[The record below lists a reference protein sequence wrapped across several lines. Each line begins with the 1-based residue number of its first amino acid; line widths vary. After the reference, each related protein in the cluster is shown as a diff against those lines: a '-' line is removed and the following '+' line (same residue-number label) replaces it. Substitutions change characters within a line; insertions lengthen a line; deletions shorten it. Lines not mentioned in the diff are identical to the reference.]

1 METRTISPRRRRI
14 SRSLAALTA
23 AALVGAAQIPL
34 AGAAVAAD
42 GAPGSTAIGDSLFRG
57 IGNGGYDV
65 KHYDVALAFNADKSI
80 TATTVVSAT
89 ATQALS
95 SFSLDFEGLTVSS
108 VLVNG
113 SPAAFTRTS
122 DPSISSYKL
131 VVTPTATITGDFT
144 VAVAYAGTPVTHV
157 DPDGSSEGWVS
168 TSDGATALGQP
179 VGNMTW
185 LPSNNTPA
193 DKATY
198 DITIDAP
205 TTIDGVSA
213 AAVSNGEL
221 VAKTPS
227 GDGTRTS
234 WHWRQSRPMA
244 TELAMITIGKYLV
257 YESDIALAA
266 SGRTVH
272 EWTVVDPAVT
282 TANQATIQ
290 TRRTQ
295 LPEILNWLESK
306 YGAYPG
312 GSTGFVVDITSLGYA
327 LETQDRPYFEKS
339 VNLGTFVHELAHQWF
354 GDSVTPA
361 DWNSIWLN
369 EGPAT
374 FIPTLYTQEH
384 GTSATPTTASAYFG
398 TWDRTAATDARWA
411 IPSAAMTDPADLF
424 DWQVY
429 TRGAMTLE
437 ALRQSVGQ
445 ASFDAIMKTWVQRY
459 AGQSKTSA
467 DFIALAE
474 ELSGRDLGAF
484 FQDWIYD
491 ADKPAWPSV
500 WTLGLASDPA
510 DGEVAPGQTITYTL
524 TAANTGQIA
533 LTGATATVDVAQLL
547 DDAAIDAATLPA
559 GLALT
564 GSTLTWSVP
573 DTATG
578 ATATVAF
585 EAVVSARSSGGTLTA
600 TASAGALGATCATC
614 ASTLTT
620 PVIPAPEPITE
631 ADLTDETRGPIRVP
645 DTAVPGGTVAVTIVG
660 GGIDGETVTPVLFST
675 PRELASAVVEGSA
688 FSVVIPADAPLG
700 AHKLA
705 VVDAAGALIGWDD
718 LTLVAAAGTDDPDAS
733 AGNGAA
739 TSGAALAS
747 TGSSVVLPLGI
758 AGGVLAA
765 GVVALLVAAWRRRV
779 SARAVAEGSSQE

>member
-1 METRTISPRRRRI
+1 MEPRNITPRRRLARP
-14 SRSLAALTA
+14 LAAVLA
-23 AALVGAAQIPL
+23 AALIGASQIALSTP
-34 AGAAVAAD
+34 AAAAD
-42 GAPGSTAIGDSLFRG
+42 GTPGATAIGDSLFRG

-65 KHYDVALAFNADKSI
+65 KHYDVALAYNSDKTI
-80 TATTVVSAT
+80 TATTLITAT

-113 SPAAFTRTS
+113 VAATFSRTS

-131 VVTPTATITGDFT
+131 VVTPASTVTGDFT
-144 VAVAYAGTPVTHV
+144 VAVAYSGTPVTHE

-179 VGNMTW
+179 VGTMTW

-221 VAKTPS
+221 VAKTPT
-227 GDGTRTS
+227 GDGSRTS
-234 WHWRQSRPMA
+234 WHWRQTRPMA

-257 YESDIALAA
+257 YESDIALAV
-266 SGRTVH
+266 SGRTIH
-272 EWTVVDPAVT
+272 EWTFVDPAVT
-282 TANQATIQ
+282 TANQTTIQ
-290 TRRTQ
+290 TRRAA
-295 LPEILNWLESK
+295 LPEILNYLESK

-327 LETQDRPYFEKS
+327 LETQDRPYFERS
-339 VNLGTFVHELAHQWF
+339 VSSGTFIHELAHQWF

-374 FIPTLYTQEH
+374 FIPTQYNQDH
-384 GTSATPTTASAYFG
+384 GSSTTTASSLFT
-398 TWDRTAATDARWA
+398 TWNTTAASSSRWT

-445 ASFDAIMKTWVQRY
+445 TVFDNIMKTWVQRY
-459 AGQSKTSA
+459 AGQSKTTE

-484 FQDWIYD
+484 FQDWLYD
-491 ADKPAWPSV
+491 ADKPAWPST
-500 WTLGLASDPA
+500 WTLGLTSDPA
-510 DGEVAPGQTITYTL
+510 GGQVVPGQVITYTL
-524 TAANTGQIA
+524 TANNTGQIG
-533 LTGATATVDVAQLL
+533 LTGATATVDLADVV
-547 DDAAIDAATLPA
+547 DDAAIDTSSLPA
-559 GLALT
+559 GLT
-564 GSTLTWSVP
+564 RNGTTLTWTVP
-573 DTATG
+573 DTATSG
-578 ATATVAF
+578 SATVAF
-585 EAVVSARSSGGTLTA
+585 TAVVAKTSSGGTLTA
-600 TASAGALGATCATC
+600 TATVEALGAACAAC
-614 ASTLTT
+614 SSTLTT
-620 PVIPAPEPITE
+620 PVIPTPDPITE
-631 ADLTDETRGPIRVP
+631 ADLTDATRGPVRVP
-645 DTAVPGGTVAVTIVG
+645 TTAVPGGVVHVTIVG
-660 GGIDGETVTPVLFST
+660 GAHEGETVTPVLFST
-675 PRELASAVVEGSA
+675 PRPLAAAVVSGGA
-688 FSVVIPADAPLG
+688 VSVTIPADAALG

-705 VVDAAGALIGWDD
+705 IVDAQGGLIGWGA
-718 LTLVAAAGTDDPDAS
+718 LTLVAAAGSPDPQ
-733 AGNGAA
+733 GGPAA
-739 TSGAALAS
+739 TGSGALAS
-747 TGSSVVLPLGI
+747 TGSSVTLPLGI
-758 AGGVLAA
+758 ASGVLLA
-765 GVVALLVAAWRRRV
+765 GVAALLLAVWRRR
-779 SARAVAEGSSQE
+779 RATRIAIEGPSQD

>member
-1 METRTISPRRRRI
+1 M
-14 SRSLAALTA
+14 RSLAAVAVTA
-23 AALVGAAQIPL
+23 LLGASQITL
-34 AGAAVAAD
+34 ASAAVAVD
-42 GAPGSTAIGDSLFRG
+42 GTPGATSIGDSLFRG

-65 KHYDVALAFNADKSI
+65 KHYDAALAFNADKTI
-80 TATTVVSAT
+80 TATTVISAT

-131 VVTPTATITGDFT
+131 IVTPAATVTGDFT
-144 VAVAYAGTPVTHV
+144 VAVAYSGTPVTHV

-221 VAKTPS
+221 VAKTVS

-257 YESDIALAA
+257 YESDIALAV
-266 SGRTVH
+266 SGRTIH
-272 EWTVVDPAVT
+272 EWTFVDPAVST
-282 TANQATIQ
+282 SNQATIQ
-290 TRRTQ
+290 TRRAA
-295 LPEILNWLESK
+295 LPEILNYLESK

-312 GSTGFVVDITSLGYA
+312 GSTGFVVDITTLGYA
-327 LETQDRPYFEKS
+327 LETQDRPYFERS
-339 VNLGTFVHELAHQWF
+339 VSASTFIHELAHQWF

-374 FIPTLYTQEH
+374 FIPTQYNQDH
-384 GTSATPTTASAYFG
+384 GSTTTTASSLFN
-398 TWDRTAATDARWA
+398 TWNTTAASNARWG
-411 IPSAAMTDPADLF
+411 IPPAAMTDPADLF

-445 ASFDAIMKTWVQRY
+445 SAFDDIMKTWVQRY
-459 AGQSKTSA
+459 AGQSKTTA
-467 DFIALAE
+467 DFVALAE

-484 FQDWIYD
+484 FQDWLFD
-491 ADKPAWPSV
+491 ADKPAWPST
-500 WTLGLASDPA
+500 WTLGLASDPV
-510 DGEVAPGQTITYTL
+510 DGGVAPEQEITYTL

-533 LTGATATVDVAQLL
+533 LTGATATVDLADVL
-547 DDAAIDAATLPA
+547 DDAAIDTSALPA
-559 GLALT
+559 GLALSGT
-564 GSTLTWSVP
+564 TLTWSVP
-573 DTATG
+573 DTAVGGSATTAFTAVVSKTSSG
-578 ATATVAF
+578 GSLVATATV
-585 EAVVSARSSGGTLTA
+585 
-600 TASAGALGATCATC
+600 GALGSTCTTC
-614 ASTLTT
+614 SSTLTT
-620 PVIPAPEPITE
+620 PVIPGPEPITE
-631 ADLTDETRGPIRVP
+631 DDLTDETRGPVRVP
-645 DTAVPGGTVAVTIVG
+645 ATAVPGGVVHVTLLDG
-660 GGIDGETVTPVLFST
+660 ANEGETVTPVLFST
-675 PRELASAVVEGSA
+675 PRPLATAVVEGGA
-688 FSVVIPADAPLG
+688 FSVTIPADAALG

-705 VVDAAGALIGWDD
+705 IVDAQGALIGWDD
-718 LTLVAAAGTDDPDAS
+718 LTLVAAAGPADPETS
-733 AGNGAA
+733 PAA
-739 TSGAALAS
+739 TGSDALAS
-747 TGSSVVLPLGI
+747 TGSSVTLPLGI
-758 AGGVLAA
+758 AGGVLLA
-765 GVVALLVAAWRRRV
+765 GVAALIVAAWRRR
-779 SARAVAEGSSQE
+779 SATRAVTEGSSPE

>member
-1 METRTISPRRRRI
+1 MEPRNTSPRRRLVRP
-14 SRSLAALTA
+14 LAAVLA
-23 AALVGAAQIPL
+23 AALIGASQVALSTP
-34 AGAAVAAD
+34 AVAAD
-42 GAPGSTAIGDSLFRG
+42 GTPGATTIGDSLFRG

-65 KHYDVALAFNADKSI
+65 KHYDVALAFNADKTI
-80 TATTVVSAT
+80 TATTVITAT

-113 SPAAFTRTS
+113 TPATFSRTS
-122 DPSISSYKL
+122 DPSITSYKL
-131 VVTPTATITGDFT
+131 VVTPTAMITGDFT

-221 VAKTPS
+221 VARTPN

-234 WHWRQSRPMA
+234 WHWRQTRPMA

-257 YESDIALAA
+257 YESDIPLTV
-266 SGRTVH
+266 SGRTIH
-272 EWTVVDPAVT
+272 EWTFVDPAVT

-290 TRRTQ
+290 TRRAA
-295 LPEILNWLESK
+295 LPEILNYLESK

-312 GSTGFVVDITSLGYA
+312 GSTGFVVDITTLGYA
-327 LETQDRPYFEKS
+327 LETQDRPYFERS
-339 VNLGTFVHELAHQWF
+339 VSLNTFIHELAHQWF

-374 FIPTLYTQEH
+374 FIPTQYNQDH
-384 GTSATPTTASAYFG
+384 GSTTTTASSLFN
-398 TWDRTAATDARWA
+398 TWNTTAPTSARWT

-445 ASFDAIMKTWVQRY
+445 TAFDAIMKTWVQRY
-459 AGQSKTSA
+459 AGQSKTTE

-484 FQDWIYD
+484 FQDWLYD
-491 ADKPAWPSV
+491 ADKPAWPST
-500 WTLGLASDPA
+500 WTLGLASDPE
-510 DGEVAPGQTITYTL
+510 DGEVAPEQEITYTL
-524 TAANTGQIA
+524 TATNTGQIA
-533 LTGATATVDVAQLL
+533 LAGSTATVDLTDVL
-547 DDAAIDAATLPA
+547 DDATIDTSSLPA
-559 GLALT
+559 GLALNGT
-564 GSTLTWSVP
+564 TLTWSVP
-573 DTATG
+573 DTATSG
-578 ATATVAF
+578 TATVSF
-585 EAVVSARSSGGTLTA
+585 TAVVAKTSSGDTLTA
-600 TASAGALGATCATC
+600 TAAVGALGATCATC

-620 PVIPAPEPITE
+620 PIIPGPDPITE
-631 ADLTDETRGPIRVP
+631 ADLTDAARGPVRLP
-645 DTAVPGGTVAVTIVG
+645 ATAVPGGVVHVTLLG
-660 GGIDGETVTPVLFST
+660 GVNEGETVTPVLFST
-675 PRELASAVVEGSA
+675 PRPLAAAVVDGGA
-688 FSVVIPADAPLG
+688 FSVTIPADAALG

-705 VVDAAGALIGWDD
+705 IVDAQGVLIGWGA
-718 LTLVAAAGTDDPDAS
+718 LTLVSAPSATDPGTGPAGT
-733 AGNGAA
+733 GAD
-739 TSGAALAS
+739 ALAS
-747 TGSSVVLPLGI
+747 TGSSVTLPFGI
-758 AGGVLAA
+758 ASGVLLA
-765 GVVALLVAAWRRRV
+765 GLAALLLAAWRRRT
-779 SARAVAEGSSQE
+779 ATRAVTEGSSQE

>member
-1 METRTISPRRRRI
+1 MEPRNTPTRRRLA
-14 SRSLAALTA
+14 RSLAAVSA
-23 AALVGAAQIPL
+23 AALIGATQIPL
-34 AGAAVAAD
+34 ATAASAAD
-42 GAPGSTAIGDSLFRG
+42 GTPGATAIGDSLFRG

-65 KHYDVALAFNADKSI
+65 THYDVSLAFNPDKSI
-80 TATTVVSAT
+80 TATTVISAT

-113 SPAAFTRTS
+113 TPAAFTRTS

-131 VVTPTATITGDFT
+131 VITPTSTLTGAFT

-157 DPDGSSEGWVS
+157 DPDDSSEGWVA
-168 TSDGATALGQP
+168 TSDGATAIGQP

-221 VAKTPS
+221 VSKTPS

-257 YESDIALAA
+257 YESDIALAV
-266 SGRTVH
+266 SGRTIH
-272 EWTVVDPAVT
+272 EWTFVDPAVS

-290 TRRTQ
+290 TRRAA
-295 LPEILNWLESK
+295 LPEILNYLESK

-327 LETQDRPYFEKS
+327 LETQDRPYFERS
-339 VNLGTFVHELAHQWF
+339 VSANTFIHELAHQWF

-374 FIPTLYTQEH
+374 FIPTQYSQDH
-384 GTSATPTTASAYFG
+384 GSATTTASSLFG
-398 TWDRTAATDARWA
+398 TWNSTAASSARWT
-411 IPSAAMTDPADLF
+411 IPPAAMTDPADLF

-445 ASFDAIMKTWVQRY
+445 TAFDGIMKTWVQRY
-459 AGQSKTSA
+459 AGQSKTTE
-467 DFIALAE
+467 DFIALAQ
-474 ELSGRDLGAF
+474 ELSGRDLTAF
-484 FQDWIYD
+484 FQDWVYD

-510 DGEVAPGQTITYTL
+510 DGQVAPGQTLTYTL

-533 LTGATATVDVAQLL
+533 LSGATASVDLADLL
-547 DDAAIDAATLPA
+547 DDAAIDPVTLPA
-559 GLALT
+559 ELALNGT
-564 GSTLTWSVP
+564 TLTWSVP

-578 ATATVAF
+578 ATASIAF
-585 EAVVSARSSGGTLTA
+585 EAVVSATSSGGTLA
-600 TASAGALGATCATC
+600 VTASAGALGASCATC
-614 ASTLTT
+614 ASTLST
-620 PVIPAPEPITE
+620 PVIPEPDPIE
-631 ADLTDETRGPIRVP
+631 EGDLTDATRGPVRVP
-645 DTAVPGGTVAVTIVG
+645 DTAAPGSTVNVTIIG
-660 GGIDGETVTPVLFST
+660 GANEGETVTPVLFSA
-675 PRELASAVVEGSA
+675 PRALATAVVEGGA
-688 FSVVIPADAPLG
+688 FSVTIPADAPLG

-705 VVDAAGALIGWDD
+705 VVDAQGALIGWDD
-718 LTLVAAAGTDDPDAS
+718 LTLVAAAGSDDPGS
-733 AGNGAA
+733 PSTGAA
-739 TSGAALAS
+739 GGDALAS
-747 TGSSVVLPLGI
+747 TGSSVTLPLGV
-758 AGGVLAA
+758 AGAVLLA
-765 GVVALLVAAWRRRV
+765 GVAALLVAAWRRRV
-779 SARAVAEGSSQE
+779 AARIVVEGSEQE

>member
-1 METRTISPRRRRI
+1 MDTRTISPRRRRI
-14 SRSLAALTA
+14 TRSLVALTA
-23 AALVGAAQIPL
+23 AALVGASQIPL
-34 AGAAVAAD
+34 AAAASAAD

-65 KHYDVALAFNADKSI
+65 KHYDVALAFNADASI

-113 SPAAFTRTS
+113 TPAAFTRTS

-131 VVTPTATITGDFT
+131 IVTPATTVTGDFT
-144 VAVAYAGTPVTHV
+144 VAVAYSGTPVTHV

-179 VGNMTW
+179 VGTMTW
-185 LPSNNTPA
+185 LPGNNTPA

-234 WHWRQSRPMA
+234 WHWKQTRPMA
-244 TELAMITIGKYLV
+244 TELAMISIGKYLV
-257 YESDIALAA
+257 YESDIALAT

-272 EWTVVDPAVT
+272 EWTFVDPAIS
-282 TANQATIQ
+282 TANQATVQ
-290 TRRTQ
+290 TRRGQ

-312 GSTGFVVDITSLGYA
+312 GSTGFVVDVTTLGYA
-327 LETQDRPYFEKS
+327 LETQDRPYFERS
-339 VNLGTFVHELAHQWF
+339 VNSQNTFIHEFAHQWF

-374 FIPTLYTQEH
+374 FIPTLYAQEH
-384 GTSATPTTASAYFG
+384 GTDATPTTASTYFG
-398 TWDRTAATDARWA
+398 TWSSTAASSSRWG
-411 IPSAAMTDPADLF
+411 IPPAAMTDPADLF

-437 ALRQSVGQ
+437 ALRQSIGQ
-445 ASFDAIMKTWVQRY
+445 APFDAVMKTWAQRY
-459 AGQSKTSA
+459 AGQSKTTE

-484 FQDWIYD
+484 FQDWVYD

-510 DGEVAPGQTITYTL
+510 SGEVAPGQTIAYTL
-524 TAANTGQIA
+524 TAANTGQVA
-533 LTGATATVDVAQLL
+533 LTGATATVDVAGLL
-547 DDAAIDAATLPA
+547 DDAAIDPATLPA

-564 GSTLTWSVP
+564 GSTLTWTVP

-585 EAVVSARSSGGTLTA
+585 QAVVSATSSGGTLTA
-600 TASAGALGATCATC
+600 TAAAGALGASCAAC

-620 PVIPAPEPITE
+620 PVIPEPEPITE
-631 ADLTDETRGPIRVP
+631 ADLTDATRGPIRLP
-645 DTAVPGGTVAVTIVG
+645 DTAVPGSTVNVTIVG
-660 GGIDGETVTPVLFST
+660 GGLDGETVTPVLFSA
-675 PRELASAVVEGSA
+675 PRELASAVVAGSA

-718 LTLVAAAGTDDPDAS
+718 LTLVAAVAADDPS
-733 AGNGAA
+733 AGPGAA
-739 TSGAALAS
+739 ASSGALAS

-765 GVVALLVAAWRRRV
+765 GVLALVIAAWRRRV
-779 SARAVAEGSSQE
+779 AARTVAEGSSQE